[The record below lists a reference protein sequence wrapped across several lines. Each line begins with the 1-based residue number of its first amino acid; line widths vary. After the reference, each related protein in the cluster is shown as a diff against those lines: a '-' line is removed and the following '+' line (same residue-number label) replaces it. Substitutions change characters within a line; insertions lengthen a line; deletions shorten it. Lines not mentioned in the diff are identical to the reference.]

1 MILWNYGLFLNK
13 SPLQIAI
20 ELENIDI
27 IKLLLSIDTLDMNQK
42 SVENMFLFNYVFQKI
57 FLIRF
62 KKISFYKINII
73 IFHII

>member
-42 SVENMFLFNYVFQKI
+42 NV
-57 FLIRF
+57 
-62 KKISFYKINII
+62 
-73 IFHII
+73 